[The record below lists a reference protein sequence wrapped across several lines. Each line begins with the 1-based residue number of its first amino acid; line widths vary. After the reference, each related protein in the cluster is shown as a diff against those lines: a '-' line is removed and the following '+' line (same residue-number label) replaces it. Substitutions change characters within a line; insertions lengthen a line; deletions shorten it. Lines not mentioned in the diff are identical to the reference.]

1 MLSSLVMM
9 ALGGLRFGVNRA
21 AYQSFSRSV
30 GWRWEQVNRIGRQP
44 AQQFLGPGAD
54 EITLEGV
61 IYPHFKG
68 GLRQIELMRALAA
81 SGQPMILV
89 DGLGWVW
96 ERWVITDVEETKTLF
111 LADGAPRRIEFTVTL
126 RAYGRDMGAFG
137 GLFGGQLA

>member
-21 AYQSFSRSV
+21 SYQKFTRMAEY
-30 GWRWEQVNRIGRQP
+30 RWEAQDRLGRAP
-44 AQQFLGPGAD
+44 ALQYLGPGKE

-68 GLRQIELMRALAA
+68 GLRQIELMRLLARQ
-81 SGQPMILV
+81 GQPMILV

-96 ERWVITDVEETKTLF
+96 ERWVITRVDETKTHF
-111 LADGAPRRIEFTVTL
+111 LPDGAPRKIEFSVTL
-126 RAYGRDMGAFG
+126 RAYGADA
-137 GLFGGQLA
+137 